1 VVGERKEVG
10 FYFRWMRNSDSF
22 VKERAEVQ
30 ERLGFCWRLEGVKF
44 ERLTYCVSLVRILV

>member
-44 ERLTYCVSLVRILV
+44 ERREDFK